1 MTPEAKPGV
10 SHLKGIPG
18 AGEARG
24 VGVGGACVGTRTCTF
39 TCLEWARGPWNSSD
53 AWMFGAR
60 TGGHLTG
67 GRTGTPKG
75 GRPRRQVLGEGL
87 GVAAA
92 HGVGRPGLRPRL
104 SPASWGVAVS
114 PGQQQEAVPSSPPR
128 TSARAHRARTVQGKG
143 RAAGT
148 RKLSVFASYPPAAW
162 ASQPFSGALATCR
175 RRILL
180 PSSALRIAIST
191 LAHVTHPCT
200 PPCPTPCPAFLGCP
214 LLVARFSLSIC
225 QHCPRPGHLDLVA
238 IFQRGEEM
246 ESEVA
251 GARGD
256 FPDGLCPVGWLR
268 AAGGRRGPSAPG
280 WRVAGVTR
288 RAVAEPTV

>member
-1 MTPEAKPGV
+1 MAPTPERSCGALQPDGDQGSQWLPEALLATLSLRPGSGQIHV
-10 SHLKGIPG
+10 GTSRSLREQEGCDSRSQ
-18 AGEARG
+18 ARG
-24 VGVGGACVGTRTCTF
+24 FTFKGHPWRRGGPGSGGWGACVGTRTCTF
-39 TCLEWARGPWNSSD
+39 ICLEWARGPWNSSD

-75 GRPRRQVLGEGL
+75 GRPRRRMLGEGL
-87 GVAAA
+87 GVTAA

-162 ASQPFSGALATCR
+162 ASQPFSGALPTCR

-191 LAHVTHPCT
+191 LAQVTHPARPLA
-200 PPCPTPCPAFLGCP
+200 PPPAP
-214 LLVARFSLSIC
+214 PSW
-225 QHCPRPGHLDLVA
+225 
-238 IFQRGEEM
+238 
-246 ESEVA
+246 
-251 GARGD
+251 GAH
-256 FPDGLCPVGWLR
+256 F
-268 AAGGRRGPSAPG
+268 
-280 WRVAGVTR
+280 
-288 RAVAEPTV
+288 